1 MGVGSKA
8 AAILWEL
15 APGSSGHFAG
25 FLQGFQGFLQILQFP
40 SQVLRPQLLT
50 GGLPLVENY
59 ENYLII
65 IFANTRFDSLGKNA
79 LEAARNNFC

>member
-1 MGVGSKA
+1 MALGCGLKFFEDGSKA

-15 APGSSGHFAG
+15 APGSGGHFAG

-50 GGLPLVENY
+50 GCLPLGKITKN
-59 ENYLII
+59 
-65 IFANTRFDSLGKNA
+65 IFFS
-79 LEAARNNFC
+79 FS